1 MIDEDDNLSILITN
15 PNAINIYED
24 YTLQLPSKLTA
35 STAFVFKDFGLF
47 SFDYS
52 RRDFS
57 SIKFKPS
64 NDIHFSN
71 LNQQISLRLKD
82 VNTFRFGTE
91 ILADRMSFRGGF
103 MIEDSPYK
111 SSAASE
117 DENIDMSSNGF
128 SLGIGYKL
136 NNTIIDLSFVRI
148 ESSKYKKLYDTGL
161 TDRINLDA
169 KNTTFTISV
178 SSIF

>member
-1 MIDEDDNLSILITN
+1 
-15 PNAINIYED
+15 
-24 YTLQLPSKLTA
+24 
-35 STAFVFKDFGLF
+35 
-47 SFDYS
+47 
-52 RRDFS
+52 
-57 SIKFKPS
+57 
-64 NDIHFSN
+64 
-71 LNQQISLRLKD
+71 
-82 VNTFRFGTE
+82 
-91 ILADRMSFRGGF
+91 

-111 SSAASE
+111 SSTESE
-117 DENIDMSSNGF
+117 FENIDISSNGF

-148 ESSKYKKLYDTGL
+148 ESYKYKKLYDTGL

>member
-57 SIKFKPS
+57 SIKFKPT

-71 LNQQISLRLKD
+71 LNQQISVGLKD

-91 ILADRMSFRGGF
+91 ILADRISFRGGF
-103 MIEDSPYK
+103 
-111 SSAASE
+111 
-117 DENIDMSSNGF
+117 
-128 SLGIGYKL
+128 
-136 NNTIIDLSFVRI
+136 
-148 ESSKYKKLYDTGL
+148 
-161 TDRINLDA
+161 
-169 KNTTFTISV
+169 
-178 SSIF
+178 